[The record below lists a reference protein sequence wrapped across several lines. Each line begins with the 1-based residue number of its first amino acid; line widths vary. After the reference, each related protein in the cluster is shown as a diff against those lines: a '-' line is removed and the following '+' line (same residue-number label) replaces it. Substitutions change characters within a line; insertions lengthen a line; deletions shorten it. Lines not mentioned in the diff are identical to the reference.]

1 MCQQLTKTIFGYRPV
16 YTNDNLDE
24 QIVMVLRI
32 EKGTLANVDRTNVVN
47 IMNATYRA
55 KSAIVHGFYS
65 VYNANTYTEGYDTK
79 DKCYELGEI
88 LEAKDFDMVANNEK
102 TSGVKFYTNKLLAEH
117 LSLRDERDVKVVYN
131 DNRYDNFGNGIYI
144 EVYPNGQNKC
154 HMDIENGKYHGA
166 FTEWYSNGALK
177 TQGYYKN
184 DFLEGPYTEYYKNGQ
199 VSLKCHYADSNVNG
213 SYTEY
218 YKNGA
223 VSLKCHNVDDKLN
236 GPYTQYFSNG
246 KVEFDGEYLD
256 DEKTGLATEYNNVG
270 EMTLKAIYKNDKV
283 VEILYAKPNLS
294 MSEMTDNQ
302 SMVDAEYHDTPI
314 KTPDYQVIRPK
325 TPVV

>member
-1 MCQQLTKTIFGYRPV
+1 MNTQTNECQPLTKTIFGYRPV

-65 VYNANTYTEGYDTK
+65 VYNAVTYAEGYATRDI
-79 DKCYELGEI
+79 CFELGEI
-88 LEAKDFDMVANNEK
+88 LEAKDFDMVATNQI
-102 TSGVKFYTNKLLAEH
+102 TSGIWFYTNKLLAEH
-117 LSLRDERDVKVVYN
+117 LSLKDDRDVKVEYN
-131 DNRYDNFGNGIYI
+131 DNKYDNFGNGIYK
-144 EVYPNGQNKC
+144 EAYPNGQTKC
-154 HMDIENGKYHGA
+154 QIDIEKGKYYGA
-166 FTEWYSNGALK
+166 FTEWYSNGQLK

-184 DFLEGPYTEYYKNGQ
+184 DLLEGPYTEYYKNGQ
-199 VSLKCHYADSNVNG
+199 VSLKCHY
-213 SYTEY
+213 
-218 YKNGA
+218 
-223 VSLKCHNVDDKLN
+223 VDDNLN

-246 KVEFDGEYLD
+246 QVEFDGEYLD

-283 VEILYAKPNLS
+283 VEVLYAKPHLQ

-302 SMVDAEYHDTPI
+302 SMVDAEFHDTPI

-325 TPVV
+325 TPVS